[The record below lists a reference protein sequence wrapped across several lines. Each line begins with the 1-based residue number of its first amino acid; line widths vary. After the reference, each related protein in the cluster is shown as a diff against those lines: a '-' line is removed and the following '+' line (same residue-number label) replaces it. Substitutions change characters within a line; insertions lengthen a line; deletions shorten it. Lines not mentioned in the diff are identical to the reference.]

1 MLSGSA
7 ILRVLVLIV
16 AAAGLA
22 WIVQSFWLHGPE
34 QQAAAPA
41 PSTATPARPA
51 GRPSPAAPPEPVR
64 VVGQA
69 EPMREATREAV
80 RPPVEAP
87 PPPLPRA
94 DPVPPAEPAPP
105 PVVRAAPSPPPDPVV
120 EAEENAPPAAVAL
133 TDLNTASLA
142 ELNGLKGG
150 GAIGRTII
158 QHRPYASVDQLLSK
172 RVLNRAT
179 YQRIKDQVTVQ

>member
-1 MLSGSA
+1 VLSGSV

-22 WIVQSFWLHGPE
+22 WIVQTFWLQGPE
-34 QQAAAPA
+34 RTAGATAAVSP
-41 PSTATPARPA
+41 
-51 GRPSPAAPPEPVR
+51 GRPTGLPAPPEPVR
-64 VVGQA
+64 VARPA
-69 EPMREATREAV
+69 ELVREAAREAAKQAS
-80 RPPVEAP
+80 RPPAEVPPAP
-87 PPPLPRA
+87 AAPRA
-94 DPVPPAEPAPP
+94 DPVPEPVPP
-105 PVVRAAPSPPPDPVV
+105 PVARTAPASPSPDPVV
-120 EAEENAPPAAVAL
+120 EAEENAPPAAIAL
-133 TDLNTASLA
+133 IDLNTASLA

-179 YQRIKDQVTVQ
+179 YQRIKDQVVVP